1 MTAFYRKIV
10 LMTQFDLHTH
20 STASDGSLSPEA
32 LVARA
37 KQQGVTHL
45 ALTDHDGTEG
55 IRLAM
60 AEAQLQDVVLI
71 PGVEISVSWN
81 GATVHIVGLQI
92 DIDNEV
98 LQQGLSALRD
108 YRRQRAIDIATRLDK
123 AGIHGAYEGASQ
135 YASETMLGRVHFARF
150 LVEKG
155 YAKDMKDVFK
165 RFLVRNKPGYVTGHW
180 ASLEDTVNWITGAG
194 GQAVIAHPARYK
206 MTATKR
212 RKLVAEFKALGGS
225 GIEVAS
231 GAQHPEEVRTMA
243 RLATEF
249 DLLAS
254 AGSDFHSPDNSYTE
268 LGKMTVLP
276 PNVTPIWS
284 TWVN

>member
-1 MTAFYRKIV
+1 MPAFYRKIMP
-10 LMTQFDLHTH
+10 MTQFDLHTH

-60 AEAQLQDVVLI
+60 AEAQKQDVVLI

-92 DIDNEV
+92 DIDNST
-98 LQQGLSALRD
+98 LQQGLSELRD
-108 YRRQRAIDIATRLDK
+108 YRRQRALDIATRLDK
-123 AGIHGAYEGASQ
+123 AGIPGAYDGASQ

-180 ASLEDTVNWITGAG
+180 ASLEDTVNWINAAG

-212 RKLVAEFKALGGS
+212 RKLVAEFKELGGS
-225 GIEVAS
+225 AIEVAS

-249 DLLAS
+249 ELLAS
-254 AGSDFHSPDNSYTE
+254 AGSDFHGPDNSYTE
-268 LGKMTVLP
+268 LGKMTTLP

-284 TWVN
+284 TWTN

>member
-1 MTAFYRKIV
+1 
-10 LMTQFDLHTH
+10 MTQFDLHTH

>member
-1 MTAFYRKIV
+1 MPAFYRKIV
-10 LMTQFDLHTH
+10 SMTQFDLHTH

-37 KQQGVTHL
+37 KRQGVTHL

-55 IRLAM
+55 IRQVM
-60 AEAQLQDVVLI
+60 AEAQKQDVVLI

-92 DIDNEV
+92 DIDNSA
-98 LQQGLSALRD
+98 LQQGLSELRD
-108 YRRQRAIDIATRLDK
+108 YRRQRALDIATRLDK
-123 AGIHGAYEGASQ
+123 AGIPGAYDGANQ

-180 ASLEDTVNWITGAG
+180 ASLEDTVNWINGAG

-212 RKLVAEFKALGGS
+212 RKLVAEFKELGGS
-225 GIEVAS
+225 AIEVAS

-249 DLLAS
+249 ELLAS
-254 AGSDFHSPDNSYTE
+254 AGSDFHGPDNSYTE
-268 LGKMTVLP
+268 LGKMTTLP

-284 TWVN
+284 TWTN